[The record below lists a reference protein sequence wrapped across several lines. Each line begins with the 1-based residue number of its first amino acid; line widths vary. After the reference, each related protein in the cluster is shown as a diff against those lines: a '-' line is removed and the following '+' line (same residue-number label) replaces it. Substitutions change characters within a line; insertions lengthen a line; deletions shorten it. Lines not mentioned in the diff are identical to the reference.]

1 MIFLLSDDFY
11 QSTSAANRVM
21 NVFPKNY
28 KFKIPTAKPSMENE
42 IDVAHKKT
50 ECYNI
55 SKS

>member
-21 NVFPKNY
+21 NFFPKNS
-28 KFKIPTAKPSMENE
+28 KFKISTAKPFMENE

-50 ECYNI
+50 EYYNI
-55 SKS
+55 YKS